1 MSKLT
6 EIKIQNIKQ
15 KGRYLDGFGLY
26 LNVGAS
32 KNKNWT
38 FQFTINKKKKEMG
51 LGPYP
56 IVSLKEARKKK
67 DELRNLIIRDIDP
80 LVEKR
85 QLKQK
90 IQTIQPKI

>member
-15 KGRYLDGFGLY
+15 QGRYLDGFGLY

-38 FQFTINKKKKEMG
+38 LQYTIDKKKKEIG

-56 IVSLKEARKKK
+56 TVSLKEARKKK

-80 LVEKR
+80 LEEKR

-90 IQTIQPKI
+90 QSL